1 MEMHLSFVLHVLME
15 FYFNIAFMIN
25 KITYA
30 MKEKM
35 PRRYYQVPLRK
46 ISHKVKY
53 CLIELRHVNFCE
65 ILGLHPLVHIDLKCS
80 GTL

>member
-1 MEMHLSFVLHVLME
+1 MYLGFVLHVLME

-25 KITYA
+25 KITHA

-53 CLIELRHVNFCE
+53 CLLELPHSNFFVKNL
-65 ILGLHPLVHIDLKCS
+65 ILIL
-80 GTL
+80 